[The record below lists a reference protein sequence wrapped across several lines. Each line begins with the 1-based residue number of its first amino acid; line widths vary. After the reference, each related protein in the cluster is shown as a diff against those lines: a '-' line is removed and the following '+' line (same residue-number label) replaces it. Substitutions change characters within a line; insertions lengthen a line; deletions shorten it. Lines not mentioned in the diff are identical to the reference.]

1 MKLRELKSIIRQEV
15 KAALKEQ
22 VIGIQA
28 VVKTPKVSITKTEL
42 ARDLRQ
48 IVQPFAFV
56 DGEALANLDFRG
68 TKLQLLRLYNE
79 LKNRGFQTYFEYPK
93 PVDST
98 QQMWYLSTKQ
108 AEETGTLKP

>member
-1 MKLRELKSIIRQEV
+1 MKLSELKSIIRQEV
-15 KAALKEQ
+15 KSTLKEM
-22 VIGIQA
+22 VGISA
-28 VVKTPKVSITKTEL
+28 VVKSPKVSITKAEL
-42 ARDLRQ
+42 SRDLRQ
-48 IVQPFAFV
+48 ITQQYAFV
-56 DGEALANLDFRG
+56 DAAALANLDFRG
-68 TKLQLLRLYNE
+68 TKLQLLRLFNE